1 MSRDRLPPLS
11 ALRVFEAAARHE
23 SFKQAA
29 EELFVTPG
37 AVSQQIRLLEEH
49 VGVELFT
56 RDGRRVVLSDAGKAS
71 AAILKEAF
79 EKMFEATRLMKAGVQ
94 KGRVTVSAAPSFAAK
109 WLMPRLYEFS
119 AANEDIDVWVSADMA
134 PVDFA
139 VTDIDLA
146 VRYGSGHW
154 NALNVEHLLAES
166 VVPVCS
172 PALFE
177 AAPIKKPADLAH
189 HLLLHDVGG
198 ETDPS
203 WPDWAMWL
211 KAHGVDGVDGSR
223 GLRFNQSSMVIEAAV
238 AGRGVGLAKRTI
250 AEADLQAG
258 RLMILF
264 DEQDRPLDFGYY
276 LVWPQSREPS
286 AAQLRFMDWLRAQA
300 RAGQPAAHPTPETP
314 VFAAQDI

>member
-49 VGVELFT
+49 VGVELFV

-71 AAILKEAF
+71 AQILKEAF
-79 EKMFEATRLMKAGVQ
+79 EKMFEATRLMKAGTQ

-119 AANEDIDVWVSADMA
+119 AANEDIDVWVSADMT

-146 VRYGSGHW
+146 VRYGNGHYTG
-154 NALNVEHLLAES
+154 LHVEHLLAEA

-172 PALFE
+172 PLLFE
-177 AAPIKKPADLAH
+177 AAPIRKPADLAH
-189 HLLLHDVGG
+189 HVLLHDAGDG
-198 ETDPS
+198 DPS
-203 WPDWAMWL
+203 CPDWPMWL
-211 KAHGVDGVDGSR
+211 KAHGVEGVDASR
-223 GLRFNQSSMVIEAAV
+223 GPRFNQASMVIEAAV
-238 AGRGVGLAKRTI
+238 AGRGVALAKRAI
-250 AEADLQAG
+250 ADADLQAG
-258 RLMILF
+258 RLKVLF
-264 DEQDRPLDFGYY
+264 DEKDAPLNYGYY
-276 LVWPQSREPS
+276 LVWPQTRDPT
-286 AAQLRFMDWLRAQA
+286 AAQLRFMDWLRDEA
-300 RAGQPAAHPTPETP
+300 RKAEPAPRDSGERP

>member
-49 VGVELFT
+49 VGVELFV

-71 AAILKEAF
+71 AQILREAF
-79 EKMFEATRLMKAGVQ
+79 EKMFEATRLMKAGTQ

-119 AANEDIDVWVSADMA
+119 AANEDIDVWVSADMT

-146 VRYGSGHW
+146 VRYGNGHYSGLH
-154 NALNVEHLLAES
+154 VEHLLAEA

-172 PALFE
+172 PLLFE
-177 AAPIKKPADLAH
+177 AAPIRKPADLAH
-189 HLLLHDVGG
+189 HVLLHDAGDG
-198 ETDPS
+198 DPS
-203 WPDWAMWL
+203 CPDWPMWL
-211 KAHGVDGVDGSR
+211 KAHGVEGVDATR
-223 GLRFNQSSMVIEAAV
+223 GPRFNQASMVIEAAV
-238 AGRGVGLAKRTI
+238 AGRGVALAKRAI
-250 AEADLQAG
+250 ADADLQAG
-258 RLMILF
+258 RLKVLF
-264 DEQDRPLDFGYY
+264 DEKDAPLNYGYY
-276 LVWPQSREPS
+276 LVWPQTREPTP
-286 AAQLRFMDWLRAQA
+286 AQLRFMDWLRDEA
-300 RAGQPAAHPTPETP
+300 RKAEPAPRDSAERP

>member
-49 VGVELFT
+49 VGVELFV

-71 AAILKEAF
+71 ALILKEAF
-79 EKMFEATRLMKAGVQ
+79 EKMFEATRLMKSGQQ

-139 VTDIDLA
+139 VSDIDLA

-154 NALNVEHLLAES
+154 NGLNVEHLLAEA

-177 AAPIKKPADLAH
+177 AAPMKKPADLAH

-198 ETDPS
+198 ELDPS
-203 WPDWAMWL
+203 CPDWAMWL
-211 KAHGVDGVDGSR
+211 KAHAVEGVDATR

-238 AGRGVGLAKRTI
+238 AGRGVALAKRTI

-258 RLMILF
+258 RLMVLF
-264 DEQDRPLDFGYY
+264 DEKDRPLEYGYY
-276 LVWPQSREPS
+276 LVSPQSREPS
-286 AAQLRFMDWLRAQA
+286 AAQLRFMEWLRAQA
-300 RAGQPAAHPTPETP
+300 RADRPVAASARETP